1 MQRILSILFMVIGLS
16 ISAFA
21 EKGNNTPLAT
31 ITSGYTSW
39 DNARLNCKLSA
50 TGLPVSP
57 SVKIYMERDKSI
69 SISISAI
76 FVGEVGRIEI
86 QGDNVLAVNKMR
98 GVYCRENVADFFA
111 SLPVTLSD
119 LQNLLLGRI
128 FLIGDGVLS
137 KNNAN
142 KAMIMEREDGGWD
155 VVPVTQ
161 PAELGIAYG
170 YSTYPDGRLNVVLV
184 EAGDGKEVAGQ
195 FLYKKDSRK
204 LELEY
209 LGAGRSL
216 EATLDIK
223 DTNMDSYEP
232 LSPIKIKDNWTRVSP
247 KEFLKSLR

>member
-1 MQRILSILFMVIGLS
+1 MQRILYILLIALS
-16 ISAFA
+16 LCIPASA
-21 EKGNNTPLAT
+21 GNNSAPLSK
-31 ITSGYTSW
+31 ITSSYTNWS
-39 DNARLNCKLSA
+39 DARLNCKLSA

-69 SISISAI
+69 CISISAI

-86 QGDNVLAVNKMR
+86 KGDNVLAINKMH
-98 GVYCRENVADFFA
+98 GVYCQENVSDFFA
-111 SLPVTLSD
+111 DLPVTLSD

-128 FLIGDGVLS
+128 FLLGEGVLS
-137 KNNAN
+137 EKNSG

-170 YSTYPDGRLNVVLV
+170 YSTYPDGRMNVVLV
-184 EAGDGKEVAGQ
+184 EAEGGKEVAGQ
-195 FLYKKDSRK
+195 YIYKKDSRK
-204 LELEY
+204 LEIEY
-209 LGAGRSL
+209 LGGGRSL

-223 DTNMDSYEP
+223 ETKMDSYEP
-232 LSPIKIKDNWTRVSP
+232 LTPVNIKSDWTRVSP